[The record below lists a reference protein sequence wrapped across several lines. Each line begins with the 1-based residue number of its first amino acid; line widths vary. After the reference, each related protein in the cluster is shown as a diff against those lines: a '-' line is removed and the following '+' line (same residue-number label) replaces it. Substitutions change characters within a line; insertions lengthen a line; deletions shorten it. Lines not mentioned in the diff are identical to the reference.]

1 MDLKALFTNLTQI
14 KASEARGV
22 LLSFLFIFILMASY
36 MILRPVR
43 DALPSDWGDVS
54 LAVQWSFTF
63 VISTIT
69 VSIYNFFASKIS
81 LQKLV
86 PGVFVFFALSF
97 LGIFILSKTGFNSGL
112 IGKIFYVWTSVF
124 ALFHISVFWSFT
136 SQAYTKEESKRIFGF
151 INTGASLGA
160 ITGPL
165 LVILLVKKVPLE
177 GVLLITGASLIAVLP
192 IISLLNRVHK
202 TTGEKHENIKG
213 NLNPNPFSGFQ
224 DLVSNKQ
231 LLYISLFIFLF
242 AGISSFLYI
251 AQNEALVDYSRSE
264 RRELLGSL
272 DLAVNI
278 LTVVLGIFFTN
289 RITRKFGL
297 STALSIVPFFIAATL
312 LLLSLNPAVMFVLA
326 LQLLRKSGNYAITR
340 PAREILYTAVSKEAR
355 FKTKPIIDVAIYRG
369 GDVFWIWALAFLGDG
384 YLNLS
389 LSSKLLI
396 GAAIAIIWAVLGVQL
411 GKRYERQEKK
421 LIEET
426 SM

>member
-1 MDLKALFTNLTQI
+1 MNLKTLFTSLTQI
-14 KASEARGV
+14 KPSEVRGV
-22 LLSFLFIFILMASY
+22 LLSFLFVFILMASY

-69 VSIYNFFASKIS
+69 VSVYNFFASKIL

-97 LGIFILSKTGFNSGL
+97 FSIFILSKTGFNPGL
-112 IGKIFYVWTSVF
+112 LGKVFYVWTSVF
-124 ALFHISVFWSFT
+124 ALFHISTFWSFT
-136 SQAYTKEESKRIFGF
+136 SQAYTKEESKRVFGF
-151 INTGASLGA
+151 INTGASVGA

-165 LVILLVKKVPLE
+165 LVILLVKNVPLE
-177 GVLLITGASLIAVLP
+177 TVLLITSVSLILVLP
-192 IISLLNRVHK
+192 IISILNKVRK
-202 TTGEKHENIKG
+202 KSGSKHEATKG

-224 DLVSNKQ
+224 DLVTNRQ
-231 LLYISLFIFLF
+231 LLNISLFIFLF
-242 AGISSFLYI
+242 SGISSFLYI
-251 AQNEALVDYSRSE
+251 AQNEVLVDYSRSE

-272 DLAVNI
+272 DLAVNTLTI
-278 LTVVLGIFFTN
+278 LLGIFFTN

-297 STALSIVPFFIAATL
+297 STALSVVPFFIALTL

-340 PAREILYTAVSKEAR
+340 PAREILYTGVSKEAR

-384 YLNLS
+384 YFNLS
-389 LSSKLLI
+389 LSEKLWI
-396 GAAIAIIWAVLGVQL
+396 GAAIAIIWGVLGVRL
-411 GKRYERQEKK
+411 GRRYEQEDK
-421 LIEET
+421 L
-426 SM
+426 